1 MKIQYLNGGLA
12 NQVFQYIFY
21 RYGQLSNSN
30 EEWYIDDS
38 FFYVNN
44 VHNGYELEKVFGL
57 KPNLLS
63 NAFDPDVWD
72 VFISNKKNGI
82 SVPQTFKNLGF
93 DIKMIAEFDNYKTH
107 NPFDGAIYRI
117 PGNEY
122 APEIVTVTD
131 EYLYYHGYWLHPD
144 WFYKYQDIFLKELAF
159 PPIEDDYNQSIANAI
174 FQSHSVAIHIRRGDY
189 VTLGWNSLPEYYLSQ
204 TTKVIQKYPDVTFFV
219 FSDDIFWCKE
229 NAHSLGLNLA
239 KETFFVE
246 GNLHG
251 NNFRDLQLMSMCQIL
266 LAGKSAFSYLST
278 LLNPRL
284 EMILSD
290 NTPR

>member
-21 RYGQLSNSN
+21 RYGQLSNPN
-30 EEWYIDDS
+30 DTWYLDDS
-38 FFYVNN
+38 FFYIKN

-93 DIKMIAEFDNYKTH
+93 DIKMITEFDNYNVH
-107 NPFDGAIYRI
+107 NPFDGVIYHV

-122 APEIVTVTD
+122 IPEIVTVSD
-131 EYLYYHGYWLHPD
+131 EYIYYHGYWLHPD
-144 WFYKYQDIFLKELAF
+144 WFHKYQDIFLQELAF
-159 PPIEDDYNQSIANAI
+159 PPIEDSYNQSISNAI
-174 FQSHSVAIHIRRGDY
+174 KQSHSVAIHIRRGDY
-189 VTLGWNSLPEYYLSQ
+189 VTLGWTSLPEYYLSK
-204 TTKVIQKYPDVTFFV
+204 TTQLSRQYSDITFFV
-219 FSDDIFWCKE
+219 FSDDIPWCKE
-229 NAHSLGLNLA
+229 NAHSLGLDLA

-251 NNFRDLQLMSMCQIL
+251 NNFRDLQLMSTCQIL

-284 EMILSD
+284 QMIISD
-290 NTPR
+290 NASR